1 MNIQT
6 EAYQVTY
13 DPNTTIITYS
23 GSFRL
28 HTPEYTQIIDAIKA
42 ASTEAD
48 SLTLDIRELR
58 FLNSSGINML
68 YKLVTYARDHKEGQ
82 LVIRGSQ
89 QIPWQKKTL
98 KNFLK
103 MLPGLDLQSE

>member
-28 HTPEYTQIIDAIKA
+28 HTPEYTKTPSFNRSSRLILLQNALM
-42 ASTEAD
+42 EAQGWD
-48 SLTLDIRELR
+48 CR
-58 FLNSSGINML
+58 
-68 YKLVTYARDHKEGQ
+68 
-82 LVIRGSQ
+82 
-89 QIPWQKKTL
+89 
-98 KNFLK
+98 
-103 MLPGLDLQSE
+103 